1 MKKVNIGIKHIL
13 KSCKYR
19 LNRFGNHIAMGLYFN
34 KYTKKYYLLLQ
45 RFINKIRRAI
55 RSVTPAIGRSSFGR
69 SIRYPVS
76 GILKSIISFLLN
88 PKIAKITKFWLVP
101 FMIVATIFVYVKP
114 SFAQLA
120 ERDTRLAQF
129 LLEGNLEVGIETVE
143 GFSHGY
149 YVFEGEKTYITEGGL
164 NDKQITTNGEY
175 ITWVKDVGGTGQI
188 FLYHIPTSTTTQ
200 LTYSGTN
207 LNPKV
212 NKKGNVVWEEWVDP
226 PTQGSGEAG
235 WQVFVYDGKV
245 IRQITQGDLAS
256 HSYIEGDYIVYARK
270 DIAGLWRSEAYSI
283 IDNKTADI
291 SLGNETE
298 YPKLVNGE
306 IFLGPPTQSQT
317 KFPLKIQDLFLLNLP
332 ALDKDINRNTNITE
346 DNILEEL
353 LGSESSV
360 EQATGSADQ

>member
-1 MKKVNIGIKHIL
+1 
-13 KSCKYR
+13 
-19 LNRFGNHIAMGLYFN
+19 MGLYFN

-69 SIRYPVS
+69 SIRYPVTS
-76 GILKSIISFLLN
+76 ILNNTKISR
-88 PKIAKITKFWLVP
+88 ITKFWLAP
-101 FMIVATIFVYVKP
+101 FILVAIIFIYVKP

-149 YVFEGEKTYITEGGL
+149 YVFEGEKTYITEGSL
-164 NDKQITTNGEY
+164 NDKQIKTNGEY

-212 NKKGNVVWEEWVDP
+212 NKKGNVVWEGWVDP

-306 IFLGPPTQSQT
+306 IFLGPPTESQT

-332 ALDKDINRNTNITE
+332 ALDKDINQNTSISE
-346 DNILEEL
+346 DDILEEL
-353 LGSESSV
+353 FGPLTENNPASESATTNLTPTPQSEV
-360 EQATGSADQ
+360 ESASNSGTLGN